1 MLFMVIEHY
10 KNRDAKAV
18 YSRFQAQGRMMPE
31 GLKYLGSWTE
41 TSFERCFQVMET
53 DDPSLFEQW
62 TAHWKD
68 LVDFEILPVMTSAE
82 ATRAALGDEPSQ
94 SG

>member
-41 TSFERCFQVMET
+41 TSFDRCFQVMET

-62 TAHWKD
+62 TVHWKD

-82 ATRAALGDEPSQ
+82 ATRAALGDQSAQ